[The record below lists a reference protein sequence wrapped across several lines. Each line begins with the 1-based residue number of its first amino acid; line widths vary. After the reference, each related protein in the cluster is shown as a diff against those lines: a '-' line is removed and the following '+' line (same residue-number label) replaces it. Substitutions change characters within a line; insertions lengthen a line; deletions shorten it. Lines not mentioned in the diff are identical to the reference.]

1 MTDYLDVIESPMDLT
16 TMLQK
21 IDGHQYQ
28 TCAEYLL
35 DIDLITSN
43 ALEYNPNADN
53 FDRLV
58 RHRACALKDCAN
70 SLIKSQLDPD
80 FEKVRSVVPLWAGN
94 QTLDVLPLF
103 NINDIALS

>member
-1 MTDYLDVIESPMDLT
+1 
-16 TMLQK
+16 MLQK

-43 ALEYNPNADN
+43 ALEYNPNEDN
-53 FDRLV
+53 FDRLL

-70 SLIKSQLDPD
+70 SLIKSQLDLD
-80 FEKVRSVVPLWAGN
+80 FEKVSFVRTCEERAKISSFGF
-94 QTLDVLPLF
+94 TG
-103 NINDIALS
+103 LSLSLSPEFDCSFLIMYSCE